1 MTDRISR
8 QEHDARWGPLC
19 ELYVMDALEESQ
31 YKSFEEHAVSCQ
43 TCAPMLQREAEFEL
57 SLIELA
63 THAGRWVRP
72 RVSLRNHAP
81 FAVAAGLA
89 ACLALVFATFKLR
102 HEPMIG
108 AQRAVLPKE
117 SPAGLVIACPD
128 ETRLASCR
136 TLARRHGL
144 QIRYPVTAGEIPRYE
159 LIAPSMGQVNWQGGP
174 HAP

>member
-19 ELYVMDALEESQ
+19 ELYVMDALDESQ
-31 YKSFEEHAVSCQ
+31 YTSFEQHAVSCQ
-43 TCAPMLQREAEFEL
+43 TCAQMLQREAEFEL
-57 SLIELA
+57 SLIKLA
-63 THAGRWVRP
+63 THATR
-72 RVSLRNHAP
+72 RVPSRISLRNHAP

-89 ACLALVFATFKLR
+89 ACLALFATFKLR

-108 AQRAVLPKE
+108 AQRSELPEE
-117 SPAGLVIACPD
+117 SPAGLVITCPD

-159 LIAPSMGQVNWQGGP
+159 LIAPSIGQVNWQGGP